1 MHQILNK
8 GGDGVSVNEAET
20 LFNAENSSR
29 VLPFCA
35 GRIMNDPVDGNTVRL
50 AMDGDDKAFSSLF
63 MNTYRYVYTVARHY
77 LSNDEDIYDAIQET
91 YTKVYA
97 NIGRL
102 KDPEAFHSWLG
113 KIAENSAKDI
123 ISANG
128 RPTSELND
136 DTDEYLNDTS
146 AESSKNEVNMDIT
159 AVFSQLSQEDAQLL
173 TYIYYDGFKVT
184 EVARMQ
190 GLAATTVYSRL
201 NAAKRRLK
209 QLLKL
214 RGIEKPIYGGDI
226 VALITTVIRNAIG
239 TNLLSAAVADEILQ
253 SVTGKKTKAGVVIS
267 TVARKQRNAA
277 VLRIAS
283 LIVLIV
289 ILTVGVFMGMFFAV
303 RSALKGGAPTGGSGS
318 DTIGV
323 STEVGSTDESNSS
336 NTFGSELD
344 ASSAGQSVIGG
355 VEQSRPNTPSESDG
369 SSDTDS
375 TNSTDQTVSEGNT
388 STGTSGDI
396 SDTSDPDSGDGIPD
410 TNTSSGGTSSQKP
423 SSSVITSSS
432 KPSTSSTTG
441 TISSPVTSG
450 YYTYSIVNNKARIT
464 FVDPTISGDIT
475 IPSTLGGYPVK
486 YILQYAF
493 KGSADLTSV
502 TIPDTVTF
510 IGHGAF
516 KNCTNLTSVVIG
528 DGVKTLEGD
537 AFRGCTRLSDIT
549 LGKNITHMSASNFA
563 STAFYNSNWEADTLY
578 LDDWLL
584 RVKSSYS
591 SNSYTVK
598 NGIKAIAVGAFE
610 GCSSIKTVTV
620 PSSVKII
627 GSSAFMLCS
636 DLTTLNLPNTL
647 TDIGDN
653 ILESTSYYKATSN
666 WEGGVLYYGNYLI
679 YANQSIGGEYQ
690 VKDGTLV
697 IARNALQSNDRMTS
711 AILPDGLVSICKR
724 AFFNCSN
731 MRSITIPS
739 SVNFID
745 DEAFSNCSRLET
757 VYYGGSKA
765 EWNTLI
771 SSIGTNNDYLLNAN
785 IVYLK

>member
-1 MHQILNK
+1 MSEFESKTDFSAVEHHGIRPYCV
-8 GGDGVSVNEAET
+8 D
-20 LFNAENSSR
+20 R
-29 VLPFCA
+29 V
-35 GRIMNDPVDGNTVRL
+35 MNDPVDSDTVRL

-77 LSNDEDIYDAIQET
+77 LNNDEDIYDAIQDT

-113 KIAENSAKDI
+113 KIAENAAKDI
-123 ISANG
+123 ITLNG
-128 RPTSELND
+128 QPTSELND
-136 DTDEYLNDTS
+136 ETEEYLNETPI
-146 AESSKNEVNMDIT
+146 ESSANDVNIDIT
-159 AVFSQLSQEDAQLL
+159 AVFAQLSQEDAELL

-209 QLLKL
+209 ELLKI
-214 RGIEKPIYGGDI
+214 RGIEKPVYGGDI

-267 TVARKQRNAA
+267 KVARKQRNAA

-283 LIVLIV
+283 LIVLIA
-289 ILTVGVFMGMFFAV
+289 ILTAGVFMGVFFAV
-303 RSALKGGAPTGGSGS
+303 RSALKVGSAGGSGS
-318 DTIGV
+318 DTVDV
-323 STEVGSTDESNSS
+323 STEIGTTNDSRFDFTSTNDTSSDMQGVMGGNSEQGLPDTSFQSGSS
-336 NTFGSELD
+336 
-344 ASSAGQSVIGG
+344 GG
-355 VEQSRPNTPSESDG
+355 VG
-369 SSDTDS
+369 GLGG
-375 TNSTDQTVSEGNT
+375 TDQTVSEGNT
-388 STGTSGDI
+388 STDTSGDI
-396 SDTSDPDSGDGIPD
+396 SDTNDPVDGGGN
-410 TNTSSGGTSSQKP
+410 TNVTSSIPSQTVSSTPSKP
-423 SSSVITSSS
+423 SSSTATSSR
-432 KPSTSSTTG
+432 PSTSSTTS
-441 TISSPVTSG
+441 TSNSSTTATSG

-464 FVDPTISGDIT
+464 FADPTISGDIT

-537 AFRGCTRLSDIT
+537 VFRDCSKLSDIT
-549 LGKNITHMSASNFA
+549 LGENISHMSSSDFMG
-563 STAFYNSNWEADTLY
+563 TAFYNSNWKDDALY

-584 RVKSSYS
+584 SVKSSYS

-598 NGIKAIAVGAFE
+598 SGTRSIAVHAFQS
-610 GCSSIKTVTV
+610 CSGIKTVTV
-620 PSSVKII
+620 PNSVKII
-627 GSSAFMLCS
+627 CSSAFMWCS

-647 TDIGDN
+647 TDIGAN

-666 WEGGVLYYGNYLI
+666 WEGGVLYCGDYLI
-679 YANQSIGGEYQ
+679 YADQSIGGEYQ

-697 IARNALQSNDRMTS
+697 IARYALQSNDRMTS

-745 DEAFSNCSRLET
+745 DEAFLNCSRLET
-757 VYYGGSKA
+757 VYYDGSKT

-771 SSIGTNNDYLLNAN
+771 SNVGTYNDCLLNAN

>member
-1 MHQILNK
+1 
-8 GGDGVSVNEAET
+8 
-20 LFNAENSSR
+20 
-29 VLPFCA
+29 
-35 GRIMNDPVDGNTVRL
+35 MNDPVDSDTVRL

-77 LSNDEDIYDAIQET
+77 LNNDEDIYDAIQDT

-113 KIAENSAKDI
+113 KIAENAAKDI
-123 ISANG
+123 ITLNG
-128 RPTSELND
+128 QPTSELND
-136 DTDEYLNDTS
+136 ETEEYLNETPI
-146 AESSKNEVNMDIT
+146 ESSANDVNIDIT
-159 AVFSQLSQEDAQLL
+159 AVFAQLSQEDAELL

-209 QLLKL
+209 ELLKI
-214 RGIEKPIYGGDI
+214 RGIEKPVYGGDI

-267 TVARKQRNAA
+267 KVARKQRNAA

-283 LIVLIV
+283 LIVLIA
-289 ILTVGVFMGMFFAV
+289 ILTVGVFMGVFFAV
-303 RSALKGGAPTGGSGS
+303 RSALKVGSAGGSGS
-318 DTIGV
+318 DTVDV
-323 STEVGSTDESNSS
+323 STEIGTTNDGRSDFTSTN
-336 NTFGSELD
+336 D
-344 ASSAGQSVIGG
+344 ASSDMQGALGG
-355 VEQSRPNTPSESDG
+355 GSEQSLPG
-369 SSDTDS
+369 MSSQGGAS
-375 TNSTDQTVSEGNT
+375 SGVGGFEGTDQTVSEGNT
-388 STGTSGDI
+388 SSGTSGDI
-396 SDTSDPDSGDGIPD
+396 SDTQDPDIGGGN
-410 TNTSSGGTSSQKP
+410 TGVTSSTPSQTAGSTPSGP
-423 SSSVITSSS
+423 SSSTATSSR
-432 KPSTSSTTG
+432 PSTSSTTS
-441 TISSPVTSG
+441 TSNSSTTATSG

-464 FVDPTISGDIT
+464 FADPTISGDIT

-537 AFRGCTRLSDIT
+537 VFRDCSKLSDIT
-549 LGKNITHMSASNFA
+549 LGENISHMSSSDFMG
-563 STAFYNSNWEADTLY
+563 TAFYNSNWKDDALY

-584 RVKSSYS
+584 SVKSSYS

-598 NGIKAIAVGAFE
+598 SGTRSIAVHAFQS
-610 GCSSIKTVTV
+610 CSGIKTVTV
-620 PSSVKII
+620 PNSVKII
-627 GSSAFMLCS
+627 CSSAFMWCS

-647 TDIGDN
+647 TDIGAN

-666 WEGGVLYYGNYLI
+666 WEGGVLYCGDYLI
-679 YANQSIGGEYQ
+679 YADQSIGGEYQ

-697 IARNALQSNDRMTS
+697 IARYALQSNDRMTS

-745 DEAFSNCSRLET
+745 DEAFLNCSRLET
-757 VYYGGSKA
+757 VYYDGSKT

-771 SSIGTNNDYLLNAN
+771 SNVGTYNDCLLNAN

>member
-1 MHQILNK
+1 M
-8 GGDGVSVNEAET
+8 SVNEAET

-136 DTDEYLNDTS
+136 ETDEYLNDTS

-289 ILTVGVFMGMFFAV
+289 ILTVGVFMGVYFAV

-323 STEVGSTDESNSS
+323 STEVGSTNESSSSENISSENNSIEDIS
-336 NTFGSELD
+336 SSELD
-344 ASSAGQSVIGG
+344 ASS
-355 VEQSRPNTPSESDG
+355 P
-369 SSDTDS
+369 
-375 TNSTDQTVSEGNT
+375 DQTVSEGNT

-396 SDTSDPDSGDGIPD
+396 SDTNDPDSDDNTPD
-410 TNTSSGGTSSQKP
+410 DNTSSGGTSSQKP

-432 KPSTSSTTG
+432 KPSTSSTT
-441 TISSPVTSG
+441 TSSKPSTSNSSTSSATDYPDSNPVS
-450 YYTYSIVNNKARIT
+450 YYTYTVSNSAATITSVNKA
-464 FVDPTISGDIT
+464 ISGDVT

-486 YILQYAF
+486 AIGREAFENCTKLNSVVIPNGVTTVDYYAF
-493 KGSADLTSV
+493 N
-502 TIPDTVTF
+502 
-510 IGHGAF
+510 
-516 KNCTNLTSVVIG
+516 NCTNLRSISIPPSV
-528 DGVKTLEGD
+528 TTMHP
-537 AFRGCTRLSDIT
+537 AFRNCINLSAVHIT
-549 LGKNITHMSASNFA
+549 DFKAWCNIFA
-563 STAFYNSNWEADTLY
+563 DDGNYHELPTYHSRKLY
-578 LDDWLL
+578 LDGKL
-584 RVKSSYS
+584 VSGE
-591 SNSYTVK
+591 V
-598 NGIKAIAVGAFE
+598 V
-610 GCSSIKTVTV
+610 V
-620 PSSVKII
+620 PSGVSFGPIYSPLQFLEDVTSIVISEGVQTNGSMVNIFYGCTNLRSISLPSNFKNAFGFLGGCPSLEEIKI
-627 GSSAFMLCS
+627 SSAHPNYISKGLCVI
-636 DLTTLNLPNTL
+636 D
-647 TDIGDN
+647 
-653 ILESTSYYKATSN
+653 KATKTLVSGCDN
-666 WEGGVLYYGNYLI
+666 STIPSDGSVT
-679 YANQSIGGEYQ
+679 SIG
-690 VKDGTLV
+690 
-697 IARNALQSNDRMTS
+697 RNSFDYCE
-711 AILPDGLVSICKR
+711 SIE
-724 AFFNCSN
+724 
-731 MRSITIPS
+731 SITIPS
-739 SVNFID
+739 SVVSIGIH
-745 DEAFSNCSRLET
+745 AFTGCGNLKT
-757 VYYGGSKA
+757 VYYD
-765 EWNTLI
+765 
-771 SSIGTNNDYLLNAN
+771 GTKEQWDKIDIKTPNSVLLNAN